1 MWNKYSITLLFLT
14 STWPMFRKNDLL
26 PAELQDLAW
35 NEVKYMPFDSNITR
49 YSGTGTQSTS
59 ISDPDSGVFWIRIRN
74 LDPNPGA

>member
-1 MWNKYSITLLFLT
+1 
-14 STWPMFRKNDLL
+14 MFRKNDLL

-59 ISDPDSGVFWIRIRN
+59 ISDPDSGVFR
-74 LDPNPGA
+74 DQD